1 MINYER
7 MRNHNLSPR
16 VSPKLRVTAK
26 LIQALNLLKLATPAL
41 KEYLDKSISENPL
54 LQASDLESLYSNIKT
69 LIFSDH
75 DRVSTTHLTAS
86 GEISDYAQNIESASI
101 NLHDHLLHQLKT
113 SFLNDNELTIGED
126 IIECLDDNGYLAS
139 SLDSLSQK
147 HNTPVQRVEK
157 VLDVIQTLDPPGVGA
172 RNLQECLLIQLKIKT
187 MEHSLAYVIVKSFFK
202 ELARKNI
209 SLVAKKT
216 GNSTDKVKEAMKIIT
231 SLSPKPGTVFSRDE
245 NLTVIPDAIITK
257 HKNCLRVKLNEK
269 ELPSLNIN
277 LNYLKLLRDQNT
289 SQEVKQFITERLKN
303 AIWLKKAMEERR
315 NNVLKVI
322 HAIVKIQR
330 DAILRGLSYL
340 KPLTLTEIAKIS
352 SLHHS
357 TVSRIVANKYA
368 STPQGTI
375 RIKDLFSGKYKLS
388 DGSVISSKRILLKIL
403 DITLMGNKKTPLT
416 DRAMADILRKNGIQ
430 ISRRTIAKYRKK
442 INIPS
447 SFFRAPD

>member
-1 MINYER
+1 

-126 IIECLDDNGYLAS
+126 IIECL
-139 SLDSLSQK
+139 
-147 HNTPVQRVEK
+147 
-157 VLDVIQTLDPPGVGA
+157 
-172 RNLQECLLIQLKIKT
+172 LIQLKIKT

-216 GNSTDKVKEAMKIIT
+216 GNSTDKLKEAMKIIT

-357 TVSRIVANKYA
+357 TVSRIVANTYA
-368 STPQGTI
+368 STPQCTI